1 MKPRLHIGVFEDASS
16 LLAAAR
22 ECRERSIPL
31 LDAYSPHPIH
41 GIDELVGIPRSR
53 LPRATFFGGVLGA
66 SLALWFEFWVSAQDW
81 PLNVG
86 GKPFDSLPAFVPVGF
101 EMLILFAGLATAL
114 GFFLRSRLAPGRQC
128 SPWFE
133 RVTDDRYVLVAMEK
147 DAGLPAGE
155 MASLWRR
162 HGAVEFH
169 EELPER

>member
-1 MKPRLHIGVFEDASS
+1 MNRRLHIGVFEDAAS

-22 ECRERSIPL
+22 ECHERSIPL

-53 LPRATFFGGVLGA
+53 LPRATLAGGALGA

-86 GKPFDSLPAFVPVGF
+86 GKPFESLPAFVPVGF

-114 GFFLRSRLAPGRQC
+114 AFFVRSRLGPGRKC
-128 SPWFE
+128 APWFD
-133 RVTDDRYVLVAMEK
+133 RVTDDRYVLIALEK
-147 DAGLPAGE
+147 DAGLPVGE
-155 MASLWRR
+155 MAALWRR

-169 EELPER
+169 EEVPER